1 VSESKPEAVSGDAD
15 PAIAEPASAEPA
27 SAEPASAGPTTAGQE
42 ATGAAALHSGINAAD
57 ADPSVRPQ
65 DDLFRH
71 VNGHWFATTEIP
83 EDRGRYG
90 TFDMLRE
97 ASERDVRALI
107 EEAAAEGTVAD
118 DTAADDAA
126 AAADLAPGAA
136 DRRKVA
142 DLYRS
147 FMDEARVESLGTEP
161 IEGLLGAVDG
171 LASTACVPALLGRL
185 QRVGVG
191 GLVHTF
197 VSTDDRDSDRYVV
210 YLEQGGIHL
219 PDESYYREGS
229 YATVRESYVAHVSR
243 MLALIGVDAAE
254 EAAARVMAL
263 ETRLA
268 QSHWD
273 KVANRDAVKT
283 YTKLTLA
290 ELGEMTPGVD
300 WAGWLNGLGAPEAA
314 FDDVIARQP
323 SFLSAMAQALADEP
337 LPVWQDW
344 LRWAIVHDLA
354 PYLPAAFV
362 DENFD
367 FFGRQLS
374 GMPSIRERWKRG
386 VSLVEAALGEAS
398 GRLYVERHFP
408 PAAKERMEALVANLV
423 EAFRQDFQSLDWM
436 GEATRQEALAKL
448 STFVPKIGYPAKW
461 RDYSALSIAADDLV
475 GNVARAS
482 AFELDRNLAK
492 IGQPVDRDEW
502 FMTPQT
508 VNAYYNPGM
517 NEIVFPAAIL
527 QPPFF
532 DVTADDAVN
541 YGAIGGVIGHEIGH
555 GFDDQGSRFDGT
567 GNLRDWWTAE
577 DRARFDERGQKLI
590 AQFNDLEPL
599 AAPGHKI
606 NGALTV
612 GENIGD
618 LGGLTIGYKAYR
630 IATGDSEPPV
640 IDGLTG
646 AQRFFMGWAQV
657 WKGKARPEE
666 ALRLLAV
673 DPHSP
678 AEHRAN
684 VCRNLHEFHEA
695 FGVTASD
702 GMWLPEEERVRIF

>member
-1 VSESKPEAVSGDAD
+1 MGSGS
-15 PAIAEPASAEPA
+15 PPPVFAS
-27 SAEPASAGPTTAGQE
+27 T
-42 ATGAAALHSGINAAD
+42 HSGINAAD
-57 ADPSVRPQ
+57 ADPTVRPQ
-65 DDLFRH
+65 DNLFAH
-71 VNGHWFATTEIP
+71 VNGHWLGTTEIP

-90 TFDMLRE
+90 TFDILRE
-97 ASERDVRALI
+97 GSERDVRVII
-107 EEAAAEGTVAD
+107 EEAAAD
-118 DTAADDAA
+118 DTAAE
-126 AAADLAPGAA
+126 GT

-147 FMDEARVESLGTEP
+147 FMDEDRVESLGAEP
-161 IEGLLGAVDG
+161 LVDLLAAVDG
-171 LASTACVPALLGRL
+171 LESTAAVPALLGRL
-185 QRVGVG
+185 QRAGIG

-210 YLEQGGIHL
+210 YLEQGGIGL
-219 PDESYYREGS
+219 PDESYYREES
-229 YATVRESYVAHVSR
+229 YASLRESYLTHVSR
-243 MLALIGVDAAE
+243 MLTLIGVDAADD
-254 EAAARVMAL
+254 AAVRVMAL

-268 QSHWD
+268 RSHWD
-273 KVANRDAVKT
+273 KVANRDPVKT

-290 ELGEMTPGVD
+290 ELGETAPGVD
-300 WAGWLNGLGAPEAA
+300 WAGWLGGLGAPEGA

-323 SFLSAMAQALADEP
+323 SFLSGMAQALADEP
-337 LPVWQDW
+337 LRVWQDW
-344 LRWAIVHDLA
+344 LRWTIVHDVA
-354 PYLPAAFV
+354 PYLSAAFV
-362 DENFD
+362 EENFD

-386 VSLVEAALGEAS
+386 VSLVEGALGEAS
-398 GRLYVERHFP
+398 GRLYAERHFP

-423 EAFRQDFQSLDWM
+423 EAFRQDFESLEWM
-436 GEATRQEALAKL
+436 GEATRAEALAKL
-448 STFVPKIGYPAKW
+448 DTFVPKIGYPAKW
-461 RDYSALSIAADDLV
+461 RDYSALTIAADDLV

-492 IGQPVDRDEW
+492 IGQPIDRAEW

-532 DVTADDAVN
+532 DVAADDAVN

-555 GFDDQGSRFDGT
+555 GFDDQGSRFDGM

-590 AQFNDLEPL
+590 AQFDRLEPL
-599 AAPGHKI
+599 AAPGHKV

-630 IATGDSEPPV
+630 IAVGDSEPPV

-646 AQRFFMGWAQV
+646 AQRFFIGWAQV

-684 VCRNLHEFHEA
+684 VCRNLREFHEA
-695 FGVTASD
+695 FEVSEAD